1 MQSKHPK
8 VSIPVFRN
16 PIVFY
21 FSLYYIPCVFFI
33 PLFCISV
40 FQTGHKLLSG
50 ALQVHINC
58 MDVSCLRDMPLCQRD
73 MIFYIYPLSF
83 PLHANESLYSSL
95 LTLTLARSSDA
106 VAALTSPML
115 VRVTTGRHP
124 YSHLY
129 SAGAYY
135 HCHRG
140 MRRRARSQVGGQ
152 RRATRCMTQ
161 PRSSTIRQ

>member
-1 MQSKHPK
+1 
-8 VSIPVFRN
+8 
-16 PIVFY
+16 
-21 FSLYYIPCVFFI
+21 
-33 PLFCISV
+33 V

-83 PLHANESLYSSL
+83 PLHANVSLYSSL
-95 LTLTLARSSDA
+95 LTLTLARSLDA

-115 VRVTTGRHP
+115 VRVTVPPHHWAAP
-124 YSHLY
+124 HHLY
-129 SAGAYY
+129 SAGAY

-152 RRATRCMTQ
+152 RRATRRAYTRAASAPRCMTQ
-161 PRSSTIRQ
+161 PLDNKR